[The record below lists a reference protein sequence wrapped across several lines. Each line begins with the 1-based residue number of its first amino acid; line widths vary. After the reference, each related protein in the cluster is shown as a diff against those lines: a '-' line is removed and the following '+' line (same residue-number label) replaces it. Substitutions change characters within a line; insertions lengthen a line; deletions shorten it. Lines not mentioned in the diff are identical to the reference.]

1 MELTYLGTNT
11 LLFRKASRAILLDPH
26 FTRPNLL
33 KLMTPI
39 RSNQLSVNSGL
50 ARAGIVHLD
59 GVLLT
64 HTHYDHALDAVE
76 VLCQAGGMMFGSR
89 SGANLAQAGGLDEGR
104 CVTVNHRKKY
114 SVGPFQ
120 VRFHPSQ
127 HIPFPALF
135 GWLMPKAGE
144 IAKPLRSPAWFWEN
158 QCGSV
163 YAIQVDHT
171 LIFGSAA
178 SEPDAY
184 RDLDIHAVVLSI
196 GGLELQP
203 QSFLEQL
210 YRETVVLSGA
220 MQVYLSHWD
229 FFFRP
234 VNENLRPL
242 GLARRTIKR
251 IRALGARFGQS
262 VTTLQ
267 FGETISI

>member
-1 MELTYLGTNT
+1 MKLTYLGTNT
-11 LLFRKASRAILLDPH
+11 LLIRKAAEGILVDPH
-26 FTRPNLL
+26 FTRPSLL
-33 KLMTPI
+33 QLLTPI
-39 RSNQLSVNSGL
+39 RPNKQSVRDGL
-50 ARAGIVHLD
+50 ALAGIDHLD

-76 VLCQAGGMMFGSR
+76 VLSQMGGVLYGSR
-89 SGANLAQAGGLDEGR
+89 SAVNLAQAGGLDQGCCMLVEPG
-104 CVTVNHRKKY
+104 KLY

-127 HIPFPALF
+127 HIPFPAPF
-135 GWLMPKAGE
+135 GWLMPKARE
-144 IAKPLRSPAWFWEN
+144 IAKTVRSPAWFWEY
-158 QCGSV
+158 QCGLV

-262 VTTLQ
+262 VNTLQ